1 MLTME
6 TFECCD
12 LMSDIDDVQNARIE
26 SFDEGLRSVEQ
37 AVVELSQL
45 SKWIKYGVMVLA
57 ATLGI
62 DLQTMV

>member
-1 MLTME
+1 MVMT
-6 TFECCD
+6 
-12 LMSDIDDVQNARIE
+12 DIDDVQNARIE
-26 SFDEGLRSVEQ
+26 SFDERLRSVEQ
-37 AVVELSQL
+37 AVDELSQL

>member
-1 MLTME
+1 MPT
-6 TFECCD
+6 TVTPSCCD
-12 LMSDIDDVQNARIE
+12 VMSDIDELQNARIE
-26 SFDEGLRSVEQ
+26 SFDDRLRSVEQ

>member
-1 MLTME
+1 MAMADVD
-6 TFECCD
+6 D
-12 LMSDIDDVQNARIE
+12 LQNARLE
-26 SFDEGLRSVEQ
+26 SIDVRLRSVEQ
-37 AVVELSQL
+37 AVVELAQL